1 MNDAI
6 DVSITTVVWRLSNN
20 LGSNPGG
27 SYYIF

>member
-6 DVSITTVVWRLSNN
+6 EHYNNVVWRLSNN